1 MQGDRVVLPVLSL
14 DTIRPLAAAA
24 TQAMEAS
31 ESGVLHHHP
40 GCCQGKMNSAL
51 TMGSCGTGR

>member
-14 DTIRPLAAAA
+14 DTIRPLAVAD

-31 ESGVLHHHP
+31 ESRVLHHHP
-40 GCCQGKMNSAL
+40 GCSQGKMNSAL
-51 TMGSCGTGR
+51 TMGS